1 MGEIP
6 THTGMVGPFWVVEEN
21 RKPVIIALTLALA
34 QADPYGDMLTVGTGH
49 LDHWTH
55 LARRGARALREAGI
69 PTVPIWSEYEEW
81 PRGRVLHDTG
91 TRQFIIRADRQLHRP
106 PFVHLIARC
115 FCIIA
120 GEAEILSDDH
130 YRSIRRLP
138 LPGSGDGDDAR

>member
-1 MGEIP
+1 LSNRAAAREG
-6 THTGMVGPFWVVEEN
+6 VEEN
-21 RKPVIIALTLALA
+21 RKLVIIALTVVLA

-81 PRGRVLHDTG
+81 PRGWVLYDTC
-91 TRQFIIRADRQLHRP
+91 TRHFIIRAYGQLHRP
-106 PFVHLIARC
+106 PFVPLIARC
-115 FCIIA
+115 LCIIA

-138 LPGSGDGDDAR
+138 LPDSSNDNDAR